1 MSDVDPTRIV
11 VPDLGETSDVEV
23 VEILVSPGDRVGIDD
38 PVIVLESD
46 KASMDLPA
54 PVEGVV
60 TSVEVSIGDR
70 VAAGTVLVGLAAGS
84 EAGVSG
90 AEPAPS
96 SSPDEPAAAR
106 APEAKAGA
114 EAGAGQAG
122 GVTPDREAA
131 GAGVGAGAGE
141 GGPEPSAPRPAA
153 DRTPTADAG
162 ADAAPGPGPR
172 IEADDGDPAAA
183 IPDDVDLR
191 TEVVVL
197 GAGPGGYTAAFRSA
211 DLGRRTVLVER
222 YPTLGGVCL
231 NVGCIPSKALL
242 STAEAMTAA
251 AELGARGVA
260 FGAPA
265 IDAAKLDSWK
275 DGVVQRLTGGLA
287 DLAKRRKVEV
297 LQGTGRFEGPHVLA
311 VAGPEDG
318 VRRIGFEHAIIAVGS
333 KPVRL
338 SDFPWDDP
346 RVVDSTGALRL
357 SEIPRRLLVVGGGVI
372 GLEMACVYD
381 TLGAQVTVAELLDEL
396 LPGCDRDL
404 VRPLQK
410 RIAARYHAIRLG
422 ARITS
427 VEPQRRGIKVWYG
440 DESRIYDRVL
450 VATGR
455 QPCEVDAA
463 AAGVRFDERG
473 FIPVDEAQRTSAP
486 HVFAVG
492 DVTGPPLLAH
502 RASHQGKVAAEAAA
516 GRKSA
521 FEASVIPSV
530 AYTDP
535 EVAWAGLTEAQAK
548 AEGRAVEKATFPW
561 AASGRALGAGR
572 DEGLTK
578 LVFDGESR
586 RLVGAGIVGPHAG
599 ELISEAVLAIEMG
612 ADPEDVALSVHPH
625 PTLSET
631 VGFAAEMAAGTITDL
646 YLPRRK

>member
-1 MSDVDPTRIV
+1 MSAVDPTRIV

-60 TSVEVSIGDR
+60 TSVEVAIGDR
-70 VAAGTVLVGLAAGS
+70 VAAGTVLVGLVAGS
-84 EAGVSG
+84 EVGVSG

-96 SSPDEPAAAR
+96 SPPDEPAAGTAR
-106 APEAKAGA
+106 APET

-122 GVTPDREAA
+122 GEAPDREAVGA
-131 GAGVGAGAGE
+131 GGGVGAGE
-141 GGPEPSAPRPAA
+141 DGPDSSAPRPAA
-153 DRTPTADAG
+153 DRKPAAG
-162 ADAAPGPGPR
+162 ADVEPRPGPR
-172 IEADDGDPAAA
+172 VEAGDDGAA

-191 TEVVVL
+191 AEVVVL
-197 GAGPGGYTAAFRSA
+197 GAGPGGYTAAFRAA

-251 AELGARGVA
+251 AELGARGVD
-260 FGAPA
+260 FGTPA

-287 DLAKRRKVEV
+287 SLAKRRKVEV
-297 LQGTGRFEGPHVLA
+297 LQGIGRFEGPHVLA
-311 VAGPEDG
+311 VTTPEG
-318 VRRIGFEHAIIAVGS
+318 GTRRIGFEHAIIAAGS

-338 SDFPWDDP
+338 PDFPWDDP

-357 SEIPRRLLVVGGGVI
+357 TEIPRRLLVVGGGII

-381 TLGAQVTVAELLDEL
+381 ALGAQVTVVELLDEL

-410 RIAARYHAIRLG
+410 RITSRYHAIRLG
-422 ARITS
+422 TRITS

-440 DESRIYDRVL
+440 DESRVYDRVL

-473 FIPVDEAQRTSAP
+473 FLPVDETQRTNVP

-516 GRKSA
+516 GMKSA
-521 FEASVIPSV
+521 FEAAVIPSV

-535 EVAWAGLTEAQAK
+535 EVAWAGLTEAEAK
-548 AEGRAVEKATFPW
+548 AQGRAVEKATFPW
-561 AASGRALGAGR
+561 AASGRALGSGR

-578 LVFDGESR
+578 LVFDSESR
-586 RLVGAGIVGPHAG
+586 RLVGASIVGPHAG

-646 YLPRRK
+646 YVPRRK